1 MKIERTKDEIVIRLP
16 AKVSVDHLQ
25 RLINYL
31 SYQEVTADSQAQQD
45 SIDELAREVNQGW
58 WEINKQRFSDQ

>member
-1 MKIERTKDEIVIRLP
+1 MKIERTKDEVVIRLP
-16 AKVSVDHLQ
+16 ATVNVDHLQ

-45 SIDELAREVNQGW
+45 AIDELAREVNRGW
-58 WEINKQRFSDQ
+58 WEANKHRFTDQ